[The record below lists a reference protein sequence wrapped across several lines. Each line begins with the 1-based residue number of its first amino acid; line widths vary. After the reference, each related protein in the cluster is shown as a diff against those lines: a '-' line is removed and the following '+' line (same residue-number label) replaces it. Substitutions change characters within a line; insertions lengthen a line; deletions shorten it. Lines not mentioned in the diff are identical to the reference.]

1 MTDEQHGR
9 LAELNARV
17 KQDLDYL
24 NYPPANWSKPV
35 TTADGQPVSDVV
47 IIGGGMCG
55 MVAWLALTR
64 AGIANLR
71 ILDRAPE
78 GQEGTWVTFARMET
92 LRSPK
97 NLLGPALGMASLT
110 FRARYTA
117 IFGVAAWVKLLR
129 NPPPL
134 WMD

>member
-1 MTDEQHGR
+1 MANERNVR

-24 NYPPANWSKPV
+24 NYPAANWSKPV
-35 TTADGQPVSDVV
+35 TMADGQPVSDVV

-71 ILDRAPE
+71 IVDRA
-78 GQEGTWVTFARMET
+78 
-92 LRSPK
+92 
-97 NLLGPALGMASLT
+97 
-110 FRARYTA
+110 
-117 IFGVAAWVKLLR
+117 
-129 NPPPL
+129 
-134 WMD
+134 

>member
-1 MTDEQHGR
+1 MNSHGR

-17 KQDLDYL
+17 QQDLDYL
-24 NYPPANWSKPV
+24 NYPPANWSSRS

-71 ILDRAPE
+71 IPDRAPR
-78 GQEGTWVTFARMET
+78 GPGGSWVTFARMET
-92 LRSPK
+92 CARRRTCW
-97 NLLGPALGMASLT
+97 ARRFGMASLT
-110 FRARYTA
+110 FAPGTPHASVKRRGKRCSAFPARCGWTT
-117 IFGVAAWVKLLR
+117 
-129 NPPPL
+129 
-134 WMD
+134 